1 MCHFFFLGFGLIAMK
16 SQKQSDYTVV
26 QVGNPLRWSFGN
38 MRIHQMSNYHS
49 MADIY
54 TYPFAV

>member
-1 MCHFFFLGFGLIAMK
+1 MK
-16 SQKQSDYTVV
+16 SHKQSDYTVV